1 MSRIYWIIWWCC
13 CLPLGLWAAKVDSLL
28 IDSPL
33 MEHGVKVVIISPDK
47 ATSEACPTLY
57 LLHGHSGNEKTWL
70 VIKPNLPEIVDEKG
84 LIVVCPDGENSWYW
98 DSPLNA
104 NVRYETFISD
114 ELVRYVDGHYNTIA
128 DRRGRAIAGLS
139 MGGHGALWNA
149 IRHSDVFSAAGSMS
163 GGLDIRPFPK
173 NWNMSDQLGD
183 QSTHPDNWESHTVI
197 NLVPRMEKGRL
208 AIIVDCGEEDFF
220 LKVNKAFHEALLKKG
235 IDHDFITRPGAH
247 NNAYW
252 GNSIDYQI
260 LFFMK
265 HFSRLQTEKDGMRT
279 R

>member
-1 MSRIYWIIWWCC
+1 MSRIYWIIWWWC

-28 IDSPL
+28 IDSPS
-33 MEHGVKVVIISPDK
+33 MGHGVKVVVISPDK

-114 ELVRYVDGHYNTIA
+114 ELVHYVDGHYNTIA

-163 GGLDIRPFPK
+163 GG
-173 NWNMSDQLGD
+173 
-183 QSTHPDNWESHTVI
+183 VI
-197 NLVPRMEKGRL
+197 SVL
-208 AIIVDCGEEDFF
+208 
-220 LKVNKAFHEALLKKG
+220 
-235 IDHDFITRPGAH
+235 
-247 NNAYW
+247 
-252 GNSIDYQI
+252 
-260 LFFMK
+260 
-265 HFSRLQTEKDGMRT
+265 SRRIGT
-279 R
+279 